1 MVNFVVVDDNN
12 LHRKKLINI
21 IISKMMNNKIDFDIK
36 EFSDYEKSLVKYIK
50 NDKNRSIYILDL
62 ELLNGD
68 GIEIARMIRD
78 ECNNWISPIIII
90 TAHSS
95 LYYEVY
101 KQRLQVLDFI
111 PKCSNIEKNL
121 NENID
126 ICLRMLNID
135 RVYRFIYKNIE
146 YSINLMDINYIKRD
160 GRGIRIITTDNEYFQ
175 NISVN
180 NVKQILPSYFVL
192 STKGIL
198 INKKNVTKIDWNDL
212 IVYFKDKSSGY
223 LVSKTHKKELME
235 SE

>member
-1 MVNFVVVDDNN
+1 
-12 LHRKKLINI
+12 
-21 IISKMMNNKIDFDIK
+21 MMNNKIDFDIK

-62 ELLNGD
+62 ELPNGD

-135 RVYRFIYKNIE
+135 SVYRFIYKNIE

>member
-62 ELLNGD
+62 ELPNGD